1 MTRAPLKRQRANS
14 LVHALRLC
22 KEYAQAKRHL
32 SVERI
37 ADRMGASHDSL
48 YKWLATGRLPA
59 NLIPVYEL
67 ACGCNY
73 VTDFLAAG
81 ANRLVIPLPTG
92 RKVTAQE
99 LPEINVSCAQAV
111 QELSAF
117 YLDPASCDTEALLD
131 CLRAHLEQVAFHHRN
146 VGRYEAPELDFDAW
160 APLPTRPKAWSPC
173 CG

>member
-1 MTRAPLKRQRANS
+1 MIRRNWKKHRSSS
-14 LVHALRLC
+14 LLEALRDC
-22 KEYAQAKRHL
+22 KDFALQRKQL

-37 ADRMGASHDSL
+37 ATLMGASSDSL

-73 VTDFLAAG
+73 VSDFLAAG

-117 YLDPASCDTEALLD
+117 YLDPSSCDTEALLD
-131 CLRAHLEQVAFHHRN
+131 CLRAHMEQVAFHHRN
-146 VGRYEAPELDFDAW
+146 VGRYEAPELDFEA
-160 APLPTRPKAWSPC
+160 
-173 CG
+173 

>member
-1 MTRAPLKRQRANS
+1 MIRRNWKKHRSSS
-14 LVHALRLC
+14 LLEALRDC
-22 KEYAQAKRHL
+22 KDFALQRKQL

-37 ADRMGASHDSL
+37 ATLMGASSDSL

-73 VTDFLAAG
+73 VSDFLAAG

-131 CLRAHLEQVAFHHRN
+131 CLRAHMEQVAFHHRN
-146 VGRYEAPELDFDAW
+146 VGRYEAPELEF
-160 APLPTRPKAWSPC
+160 
-173 CG
+173 

>member
-1 MTRAPLKRQRANS
+1 MSKRNWKKHRSSS
-14 LVHALRLC
+14 LLEALRDC
-22 KEYAQAKRHL
+22 KDFALQRKQL

-37 ADRMGASHDSL
+37 ATLMGATPDSL
-48 YKWLATGRLPA
+48 YKWLATGRLPT

-81 ANRLVIPLPTG
+81 ANRLVIPIPTG
-92 RKVTAQE
+92 RGVTEQE

-117 YLDPASCDTEALLD
+117 YGNPAACDTEALLE
-131 CLRAHLEQVAFHHRN
+131 CQRAHLEQVAFHHRN
-146 VGRYEAPELDFDAW
+146 VGRYEAPELDFEA
-160 APLPTRPKAWSPC
+160 
-173 CG
+173 